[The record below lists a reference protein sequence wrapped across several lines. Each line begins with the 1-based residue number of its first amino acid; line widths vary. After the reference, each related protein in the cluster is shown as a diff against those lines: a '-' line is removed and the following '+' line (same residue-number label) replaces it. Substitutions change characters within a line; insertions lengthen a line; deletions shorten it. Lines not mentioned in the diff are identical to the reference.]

1 MPAAAEMPWL
11 SVLVPVYGVERYL
24 EACVASVLAQ
34 GVDGI
39 EVVLLDDASPDRSG
53 QIAAQLQVRH
63 PGVVRAHA
71 HQRNRGLSAARN
83 SLLAAARGR
92 YVWFL
97 DSDDELLPGAIAGLR
112 AVVESDAPDLV
123 LCDFRVLHER
133 RGWRHRLLGE
143 PRRRS
148 HPGGIARP
156 SVDRDALVRGLLQS
170 RQLHAW
176 SKIATRG
183 AWQRAPFPEGRYF
196 EDMAVIPRLVAASAT
211 WRHVPR
217 PWVGYRQRGDSILA
231 NMTPRKARDQLASL
245 RDLHDGLVALAGGL
259 GVQARAAL
267 DYFCLRT
274 FASLARSLP
283 HDDAALD
290 GECRAAL
297 AALFPEGVTRALEDC
312 RRHGWWL
319 RARRMRRSLARRGW
333 LQ

>member
-1 MPAAAEMPWL
+1 M
-11 SVLVPVYGVERYL
+11 
-24 EACVASVLAQ
+24 
-34 GVDGI
+34 
-39 EVVLLDDASPDRSG
+39 
-53 QIAAQLQVRH
+53 
-63 PGVVRAHA
+63 
-71 HQRNRGLSAARN
+71 
-83 SLLAAARGR
+83 
-92 YVWFL
+92 
-97 DSDDELLPGAIAGLR
+97 LPGAIAGLR